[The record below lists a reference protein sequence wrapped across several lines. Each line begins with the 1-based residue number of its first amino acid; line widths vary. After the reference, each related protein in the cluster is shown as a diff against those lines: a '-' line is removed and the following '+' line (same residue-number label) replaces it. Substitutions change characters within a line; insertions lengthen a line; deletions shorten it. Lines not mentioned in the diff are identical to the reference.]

1 MKIVCLV
8 TFYFSLLR
16 GIFCILI
23 DMTKAS
29 SFKFYG
35 DFFATYS
42 PERINPCDK
51 LHLV

>member
-1 MKIVCLV
+1 MSRYVLFFLV
-8 TFYFSLLR
+8 AWN
-16 GIFCILI
+16 ICILK

-29 SFKFYG
+29 GFKFYG

-42 PERINPCDK
+42 PERINPSDK